1 MPAQDVQPFPSHSPF
16 PFQPICS
23 ASIHAAL
30 LPPFRC
36 FPSFIAP
43 HFVAFSSCLFTS
55 PAAITFIAFP
65 TRPSLPAHTFP
76 ALTIPALPF
85 LPAASCTFLFCPPL
99 HALPFLPSQPD
110 MALACSRA
118 FLSCKPHQLV
128 VSIPAPRP
136 ASSSTN
142 RVAAGGATKP
152 RSCGLRRGAGHRSPA
167 AAQPAVWTAAPEAAV
182 LARTSENRPI
192 KGERIGQRATS
203 KLEVRWQRWCGRDGE
218 GAAAARTMRSGRQW
232 DSPAWPHGVRG
243 DVAYG
248 GGGMAHVMRGRS
260 PCCAPSLSA
269 ARLAHSV
276 STPAGVDSGDDS
288 TLGVSSSGGGDSEA
302 EASDPWVDG
311 VQPCVP
317 IPHHIMHSFSTSPS
331 RSAPPPPLPSL
342 HCTAAR
348 PVGTPRPMRRCCASE
363 RHAPTSPTGAN
374 CRQVPLAPTAGK
386 SHWRQLQASPTAANC
401 RQVPLPPTAGKSHWR
416 QLQASP
422 TGANC
427 RQVPTAAN
435 CRQVPLPPTAGKSH
449 WRQLQASPTAANCRQ
464 VPLAPT
470 AGKSHC
476 RQLQASPTAAN
487 CRQVPLPPTAGKSH
501 CRQLQASPTGANCR
515 QVPLA
520 PTAGKSHCR
529 QLQATRHA
537 ARDPIAPRV
546 ILHILMLVSPDPPPR
561 HHPSCMPSPTPP
573 PQCCT
578 LSVTLEPC
586 PMCVGA
592 IPSTL
597 PHSHLPFPSIPPI
610 PPTIPPQHCTLY
622 VSLEPCPMCAG
633 AILQARVGRLVWGA
647 PNPLLGAD
655 GSWIRFMAVEARSL
669 QSTSPCSQPSRRS
682 PLNTPFAR
690 LPTLPL
696 PASQPSLR
704 PPPNPPFA
712 LLSTLPS
719 PSSQPSLRPPL
730 NLSSPSSQPASTL
743 ITTSWAVP
751 LALFA
756 HRSSFQ
762 LFITFPP
769 LPTST
774 AAPCCPALLPHA
786 VLSHH
791 SLFPPRP
798 SAHGSPSHRLPPG
811 SAPAQGTPG
820 RRRRRRG
827 RRTDGEAGGSEEES
841 GARGAVESEDGSG
854 EGAVKEGGVEAG
866 GDRSQGVVR
875 NEVVGKS
882 DEKGGGGDMAQG
894 GECVRSNGADRGDDS
909 QADERGEEK
918 SLGSGRVEVEG
929 LDKARGSAAL
939 MGEGQ
944 RALDHPGVG
953 KGGPVHPFHPHVRVT
968 GGVLGEECAEVMRE
982 RGGERGG
989 TTGWEGRREKRRD
1002 RKEERR
1008 NDGMGGERGRKTG
1021 WEGRAEERRDGRVER
1036 NDGMRGGKTDCEGR
1050 EEGRGE
1056 GIAKQERRADWPT
1069 MESVSEINDWG
1080 EETKGDGKAFRDEHE
1095 GDEVGDGK
1103 GERKGAGRAFE
1114 CEREG
1119 DQAGDGRR
1127 KWAGDEK
1134 AFRGEREGDG
1144 VGDGG
1149 YWERNLRRL
1158 HLRLREGRGESK
1170 SDGKGGERDRATGRE
1185 GREIERRNGRGER

>member
-1 MPAQDVQPFPSHSPF
+1 MATAASPTSLSAHQLNDPPALLPIPPAPSRLPFSLSRLPHLHSASRVSDSETPPFCLSVALSNHPPACLNTPFQPRLSLSLPPNIPFQPPHLPFLPPHRHALTCTLLPSRFIHFAHLPCNALPCPLPALQFRVLCSYCQPPLLQLLLTATTPQQDVQPFPSHSPF

-30 LPPFRC
+30 LLPPFRC
-36 FPSFIAP
+36 FPSPTAP
-43 HFVAFSSCLFTS
+43 PFVAFSSCLFTS

-99 HALPFLPSQPD
+99 HALPFLPSQPA

-118 FLSCKPHQLV
+118 FLSCKPHRLV

-136 ASSSTN
+136 ASSSAN

-152 RSCGLRRGAGHRSPA
+152 RSCGLRRGAGHCSPA

-203 KLEVRWQRWCGRDGE
+203 KLEARWQRWCGRDGE
-218 GAAAARTMRSGRQW
+218 GAAAARTMRCGRQW

-311 VQPCVP
+311 VQRAAGRL
-317 IPHHIMHSFSTSPS
+317 TGGQ
-331 RSAPPPPLPSL
+331 SAI
-342 HCTAAR
+342 HDGAAR
-348 PVGTPRPMRRCCASE
+348 HDSGDARIHSGNAGDMKGEREEQEEEEEEAAVRDREWMREAVEEAQKAAAEGEVPVGAVMVMDGGALVARAHNLSEAS
-363 RHAPTSPTGAN
+363 GD
-374 CRQVPLAPTAGK
+374 PTAHAEMLCIRAACTHLA
-386 SHWRQLQASPTAANC
+386 HWRQL
-401 RQVPLPPTAGKSHWR
+401 
-416 QLQASP
+416 
-422 TGANC
+422 
-427 RQVPTAAN
+427 
-435 CRQVPLPPTAGKSH
+435 
-449 WRQLQASPTAANCRQ
+449 
-464 VPLAPT
+464 
-470 AGKSHC
+470 
-476 RQLQASPTAAN
+476 
-487 CRQVPLPPTAGKSH
+487 
-501 CRQLQASPTGANCR
+501 
-515 QVPLA
+515 
-520 PTAGKSHCR
+520 
-529 QLQATRHA
+529 
-537 ARDPIAPRV
+537 
-546 ILHILMLVSPDPPPR
+546 
-561 HHPSCMPSPTPP
+561 
-573 PQCCT
+573 
-578 LSVTLEPC
+578 
-586 PMCVGA
+586 
-592 IPSTL
+592 
-597 PHSHLPFPSIPPI
+597 
-610 PPTIPPQHCTLY
+610 QHCTLY

-655 GSWIRFMAVEARSL
+655 GSWIRSL

-743 ITTSWAVP
+743 ITTSWAAP
-751 LALFA
+751 LAIFA

-774 AAPCCPALLPHA
+774 AAPCCPM
-786 VLSHH
+786 LSSH

-827 RRTDGEAGGSEEES
+827 RRTDGEAEGSEEES
-841 GARGAVESEDGSG
+841 GVRGAVESEDGSG

-909 QADERGEEK
+909 QADERGDEK

-982 RGGERGG
+982 FFRA
-989 TTGWEGRREKRRD
+989 RRKQQ
-1002 RKEERR
+1002 
-1008 NDGMGGERGRKTG
+1008 
-1021 WEGRAEERRDGRVER
+1021 AEERR
-1036 NDGMRGGKTDCEGR
+1036 
-1050 EEGRGE
+1050 
-1056 GIAKQERRADWPT
+1056 
-1069 MESVSEINDWG
+1069 
-1080 EETKGDGKAFRDEHE
+1080 
-1095 GDEVGDGK
+1095 
-1103 GERKGAGRAFE
+1103 ERKA
-1114 CEREG
+1114 REG
-1119 DQAGDGRR
+1119 LAG
-1127 KWAGDEK
+1127 
-1134 AFRGEREGDG
+1134 
-1144 VGDGG
+1144 
-1149 YWERNLRRL
+1149 
-1158 HLRLREGRGESK
+1158 S
-1170 SDGKGGERDRATGRE
+1170 
-1185 GREIERRNGRGER
+1185 